1 MKNKAKSGQIDP
13 MLYMLPPQN
22 IEAEAS
28 LFSAILI
35 DNGILDEILEIL
47 QPSDFYKSAHQIMFE
62 AIVDLY
68 QKKEPVD
75 VISLANRLADKGQLE
90 SIGGGGLSGQTDG

>member
-1 MKNKAKSGQIDP
+1 
-13 MLYMLPPQN
+13 MLYTLPPQN

-35 DNGILDEILEIL
+35 DNRILNEILEIL
-47 QPSDFYKSAHQIMFE
+47 HPLDFYKTAHQIMFA

-68 QKKEPVD
+68 QKKDPVD
-75 VISLANRLADKGQLE
+75 LISLAYLPALNKPITKQGDVWVSRATPL
-90 SIGGGGLSGQTDG
+90 LS